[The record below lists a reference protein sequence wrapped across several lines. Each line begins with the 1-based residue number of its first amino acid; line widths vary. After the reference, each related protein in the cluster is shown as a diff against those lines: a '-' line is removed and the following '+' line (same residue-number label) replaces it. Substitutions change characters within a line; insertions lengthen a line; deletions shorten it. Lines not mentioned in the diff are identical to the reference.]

1 MTSALRNFPVTNASE
16 ATNSSRAQDE
26 LYINTLRFLAVDAV
40 EQAKS
45 GHPGLPLG
53 AAPMAY
59 VLWARFL
66 RHNPRDPSWANRDR
80 FILSPG
86 HGCALLYA
94 LLHLTGYDLPLDEI
108 KRFRQW
114 GSKTPGHPE
123 YGLTPGVE
131 VTTGPL
137 GQGFA
142 MGVGMALAEAHLA
155 AMFNTPEFHVIDHY
169 TYAIVSDGDL
179 MEGISSE
186 AASFAG
192 TMRLGKLLYLY
203 DNNHISIEGTTD
215 LAFTEDVKDRFE
227 AYGWQVICVPDGE
240 DLDAIDAAIRLAQAE
255 TSRPSLISVRNHIGY
270 GSPKQDTAAA
280 HGEPLGANA
289 TKETK
294 QKLGWPLQPAFY
306 IPDEALVHFR
316 EAVTRGAAQ
325 QREWSE
331 MFASYRRAA
340 AQMGEQ
346 LERSLRGELP
356 SDWDADIPVFHPDL
370 KGIATRDASGKVMNG
385 LAERIPELMGG
396 SADLSPSTKTTL
408 IGYGDMGFG
417 KDVGRNLHFGIREH
431 AMGGIVNG
439 MALHGGL
446 IPYGATFL
454 VFSDYMRPALRLAA
468 LMRAP
473 SIFVFTHD
481 SIGMGEDGPTHQPV
495 SQLLSLRSIP
505 RLLVI
510 RPADANETVAAWKI
524 AVQQHKPV
532 ALVFSRQK
540 LPVLDP
546 EKYPIANGVGYG
558 AYTLVDS
565 ETQSPQ
571 IILIGTG
578 SEVHLALA
586 ARKKLADEGIH
597 ARVVS
602 MPSWEL
608 FDAQPAEYCS
618 QVLPKDVPKLA
629 IEAGVSLAWCKYVGE
644 DGSVIGLDRFGAS
657 APGEVVMEKLGFSVD
672 NVVSRARALLGR
684 RI

>member
-1 MTSALRNFPVTNASE
+1 MTSALRNFPVTKPSE
-16 ATNSSRAQDE
+16 AAHSSRILDD
-26 LYINTLRFLAVDAV
+26 LCINTLRFLAVDAV

-59 VLWARFL
+59 VLWTRFL
-66 RHNPRDPSWANRDR
+66 RHNPRDPSWPNRDR

-123 YGLTPGVE
+123 YGLTAGVE

-155 AMFNTPEFHVIDHY
+155 ATFNTSDFRVIDHY

-192 TMRLGKLLYLY
+192 TVRLGKLIYLY

-227 AYGWQVICVPDGE
+227 AYGWQVLCVPDGE

-280 HGEPLGANA
+280 HGEPLGPEA

-294 QKLGWPLQPAFY
+294 QKLSWPQQPTFY
-306 IPDEALVHFR
+306 IPNEALAHFR

-325 QREWSE
+325 QGEWSE
-331 MFASYRRAA
+331 LFGSYRRSSPEMAA
-340 AQMGEQ
+340 Q

-356 SDWDADIPVFHPDL
+356 TGWETRLPVFRPDL
-370 KGIATRDASGKVMNG
+370 KGIATRDASGKVMNA
-385 LAERIPELMGG
+385 LAERVSQLMGG

-431 AMGGIVNG
+431 AMGGVVNG
-439 MALHGGL
+439 MALHGGV

-481 SIGMGEDGPTHQPV
+481 SIGLGEDGPTHQPI

-505 RLLVI
+505 DLLVI

-524 AVQQHKPV
+524 ALQQHKPV

-546 EKYPIANGVGYG
+546 ERYPIIDGVPHG
-558 AYTLVDS
+558 AYVLVDS
-565 ETQSPQ
+565 KTQPPQ

-586 ARKKLADEGIH
+586 ARERLAQESIH

-608 FDAQPAEYCS
+608 FDVQPAEYRN
-618 QVLPKDVPKLA
+618 QVLPKEVPKLA

-644 DGSVIGLDRFGAS
+644 NGGVIGLDRFGAS
-657 APGEVVMEKLGFSVD
+657 APGEVVMDKLGFNVD
-672 NVVSRARALLGR
+672 NVVTRVRALLGR
-684 RI
+684 